1 MTKLPAKLFC
11 DFSRNGALS
20 RILCCALQYKN
31 EQVARSDCVAPL
43 CAQSCARACVTLSM
57 GQGWKASG
65 FEKNLLGE
73 KAHEHTALF
82 TRIEMDLLNAQLLR
96 CVCAPT
102 VLRASIKPALLSR
115 LCGPGL

>member
-1 MTKLPAKLFC
+1 
-11 DFSRNGALS
+11 
-20 RILCCALQYKN
+20 
-31 EQVARSDCVAPL
+31 
-43 CAQSCARACVTLSM
+43 M